1 MMYQVLIIWNGVA
14 EESPSSERIGL
25 AHEGYLSQ
33 PLDLS
38 LAGGAPK
45 RRKVRI
51 DASARLDARL
61 TQQSTTGAALIDGA
75 RPVLGPERHRRVA
88 TGDLGEG
95 DLLGTLF
102 IPTAQDRH
110 QRTSDMG

>member
-1 MMYQVLIIWNGVA
+1 MHPVLILWNGVA

-38 LAGGAPK
+38 LAGGALK
-45 RRKVRI
+45 LRKVRI

-61 TQQSTTGAALIDGA
+61 TQQSITGAALIDDA
-75 RPVLGPERHRRVA
+75 RPVLGPERYGRVA

-102 IPTAQDRH
+102 VPTAQDRH